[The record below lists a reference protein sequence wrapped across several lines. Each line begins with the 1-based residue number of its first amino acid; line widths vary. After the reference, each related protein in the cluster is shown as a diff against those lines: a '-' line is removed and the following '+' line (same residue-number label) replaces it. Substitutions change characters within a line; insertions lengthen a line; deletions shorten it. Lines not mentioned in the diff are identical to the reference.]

1 MARKPPVIKT
11 AESPVANARAQR
23 GAATR
28 ALILDAAHAV
38 LSERGY
44 SATSVDEI
52 ATRAGVSRPTFY
64 AYFTDKLAVVS
75 ELSDNLEKEVLR
87 GYRKLAAMGPS
98 PDRAGL
104 VHWVTK
110 RVAETRK
117 QSSYIRIFGQV
128 SAAEPSFYGVARGH
142 RVGVFAMLGE
152 SMPAFRAAA
161 RDPKSVMAVRAQMLF
176 DQLELVCS
184 MIVLDW
190 DGDPA
195 IAIELMAEQIE
206 HFIKLGDP
214 VSKG

>member
-1 MARKPPVIKT
+1 MGVGMARKPPVSKT
-11 AESPVANARAQR
+11 AESPATNARALR

-28 ALILDAAHAV
+28 ALILEAAHAV

-44 SATSVDEI
+44 SSTSVDEI

-64 AYFTDKLAVVS
+64 AYFPDKLAVVS
-75 ELSDNLEKEVLR
+75 ALSDNLEKEVLR
-87 GYRKLAAMGPS
+87 GYQKLAAMGPS
-98 PDRAGL
+98 PDRASL
-104 VHWVTK
+104 VNWVTK

-152 SMPAFRAAA
+152 KIPAFRAAA
-161 RDPKSVMAVRAQMLF
+161 SDPKCVMAVRAHMLF

-184 MIVLDW
+184 MIALDW
-190 DGDPA
+190 DADSD
-195 IAIELMAEQIE
+195 IAIDLMAEQIE
-206 HFIKLGDP
+206 HLISLGH
-214 VSKG
+214 